1 MLPKP
6 NKIDAIPAEI
16 QEKINQ
22 KNRQTFQ
29 SQTNLKKTSTDK
41 YNDVSYLQ
49 STRKHPINSLNKFK

>member
-6 NKIDAIPAEI
+6 HKIDAIPAEI